1 MTGPDRRVYLV
12 DASIYIFRAYYSVP
26 DTLTNADGQLINA
39 LHGFAGFLGG
49 FLDEVKPAH
58 MAVVFDES
66 LTSSFRNEIFPDY
79 KANRESPP
87 DELRQ
92 QFAWCRSLV
101 QALGI
106 ADFSSDRY
114 EADDLIGTLATR
126 LREQGFAVVI
136 LSADKDLAQLI
147 TEGDMLWD
155 YSRNRRHT
163 YEKIPAWLGVRAE
176 QVADWL
182 ALTGDSVDNIPGV
195 PGIGPKSAAALLE
208 HFTTLDAIYARLDE
222 VTDLKIRGAL
232 RIQNLLREHEAAAL
246 LARRLTGVVCDAEMD
261 AGANEVARRK
271 VDKDN
276 VTTVCEQLGL
286 GRMTSARLSRTVLAM
301 DPRTE

>member
-1 MTGPDRRVYLV
+1 VSETDRCVYLV

-66 LTSSFRNEIFPDY
+66 LTTSFRNDIYPEY
-79 KANRESPP
+79 KANRETPP
-87 DELRQ
+87 EELKQ
-92 QFAWCRSLV
+92 QFAWCRTLV
-101 QALGI
+101 RSLGI
-106 ADFSSDRY
+106 ADYASEHY
-114 EADDLIGTLATR
+114 EADDLIGTLAAT
-126 LREQGFAVVI
+126 LREQDFQVVI

-155 YSRNRRHT
+155 YSRRRRHT

-182 ALTGDSVDNIPGV
+182 ALTGDSVDNIPGI
-195 PGIGPKSAAALLE
+195 PGIGPKTAAALLE
-208 HFTTLDAIYARLDE
+208 HFPSLDE
-222 VTDLKIRGAL
+222 IFAQVDTVSDLEIRGAA
-232 RIQNLLREHEAAAL
+232 RIQNLLREHQETAL
-246 LARRLTGVVCDAEMD
+246 LARRLTGVATDPDMKVGADDIARRTVDRDALAAVCD
-261 AGANEVARRK
+261 G
-271 VDKDN
+271 
-276 VTTVCEQLGL
+276 LGL
-286 GRMTSARLSRTVLAM
+286 GRMTTARLSRTVL
-301 DPRTE
+301 